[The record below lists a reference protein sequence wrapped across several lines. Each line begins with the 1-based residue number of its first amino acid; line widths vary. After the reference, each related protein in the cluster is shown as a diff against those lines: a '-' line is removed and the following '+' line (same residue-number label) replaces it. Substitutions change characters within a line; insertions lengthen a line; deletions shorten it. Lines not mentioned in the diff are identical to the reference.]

1 MKKYSSVFWIAFK
14 SNIKTVM
21 YILIFIGISFLVAT
35 TVLKNYIN
43 VDNIYKYRDDILLF
57 TEENIITSVIIY
69 VALSAI
75 LISITPPAYVAV
87 TTISGMIFGI
97 FAGTIFTAV
106 SSGTAAVM
114 TFLYGRYLFKTSIQK
129 RYSKNLEKLNSKL
142 RQNGTIHFFKIRL
155 IPGVPFFLMNLL
167 AGITEAPLKGFGK
180 ATFLGN
186 IPITAAYC
194 YIGDRLSDIRDI
206 KKIDFQQGVDIF
218 IKSMILRAI
227 VTIFVVMFLL
237 TYNNMKKN
245 GTLARFKKRFKVE

>member
-1 MKKYSSVFWIAFK
+1 MKKYSTVFWIAFK

-43 VDNIYKYRDDILLF
+43 VDNISKYRDDILLF
-57 TEENIITSVIIY
+57 NEENRITSVIIY
-69 VALSAI
+69 MIISAI

-87 TTISGMIFGI
+87 TTISGMIFGV

-106 SSGTAAVM
+106 SSSGAAVM
-114 TFLYGRYLFKTSIQK
+114 TFFYGRYLFKTGIQK

-142 RQNGTIHFFKIRL
+142 RQNGTIYFFKIRL
-155 IPGVPFFLMNLL
+155 IPGAPFFLMNLL
-167 AGITEAPLKGFGK
+167 AGITEVSAKKFWK
-180 ATFLGN
+180 STFLGN

-206 KKIDFQQGVDIF
+206 KHMDVKQGVDIF
-218 IKSMILRAI
+218 INSMILRAV
-227 VTIFVVMFLL
+227 VTLFVVLFLII
-237 TYNNMKKN
+237 YNNMEKK
-245 GTLARFKKRFKVE
+245 GSFARFKKRFKVE